1 MPASHPGGSR
11 VTVVVGTATHLASQS
26 HLWEPRNVHWDLY
39 VPGSTKKLRGTSSLV
54 EEKLSQKRKVVC
66 QGEVWV
72 VPAPSGFSATVPTGA
87 TYPVWLRWQRICL
100 QCRRPGFDPWV
111 RKIPRRRKWQPTS
124 VFLPGESHGRR
135 SLVGYSPWGLK
146 ESDTTEVT

>member
-111 RKIPRRRKWQPTS
+111 RKIPRRRKWQHLPQFDFRTFFITPKGNPLIPSTVTFHSTPTKS
-124 VFLPGESHGRR
+124 
-135 SLVGYSPWGLK
+135 
-146 ESDTTEVT
+146 